1 MAGSGTKNAAW
12 VSWLQKEGFRQARW
26 ELHLYLQLWH
36 VNAEPK
42 RSTRVNAISYDR
54 LDITQSLGN
63 SIQAPDFMS
72 CKRHA
77 MKVWHGRLTSNLNF
91 QADCNPPSLPT
102 HFQPICYLSL
112 LPLHFFLFFDWR
124 NCHRGLLLPRT
135 WWAALR
141 RTRPPRVGG
150 KTGGK
155 TSAKLKAS
163 SSAKLVF
170 VPLRGICCWFTQTI
184 KKYDHLWHESIV
196 QKAAHFASNTTFLGC
211 LRCKH
216 ILLST
221 SDSCTNTYCIS
232 LLYTILYIGDLTR
245 LQECQGYRRKQ
256 MPCALWSVSALR
268 FKAHQRR
275 VWC

>member
-155 TSAKLKAS
+155 TSAKLEGFVVHKTCLCTTSRNLLLVYANYQKVWSSMTRIDCSKS
-163 SSAKLVF
+163 SS
-170 VPLRGICCWFTQTI
+170 LRIQ
-184 KKYDHLWHESIV
+184 YDIPWL
-196 QKAAHFASNTTFLGC
+196 
-211 LRCKH
+211 
-216 ILLST
+216 
-221 SDSCTNTYCIS
+221 
-232 LLYTILYIGDLTR
+232 
-245 LQECQGYRRKQ
+245 
-256 MPCALWSVSALR
+256 P
-268 FKAHQRR
+268 
-275 VWC
+275 